1 MEDNKVYGKPN
12 LKREMQ
18 PSMKEIISGIK
29 ETAVDGDYTKTLP
42 LNLKEKSVRNDQ
54 VIGGMI
60 IK

>member
-1 MEDNKVYGKPN
+1 
-12 LKREMQ
+12 
-18 PSMKEIISGIK
+18 MKEIISGIK